1 MINNRFILK
10 SILYRLYSSFITTF
24 VSYLV
29 TGSIS
34 VSLSIGILEF
44 IFKIISYYI
53 FEELWSKLFNKKIK
67 PCVIFLTGLSGSGKS
82 TISKELSQMLNKNG
96 NSVVILDGDE
106 IRSNTNKNTFD
117 DESRKSHNLNV
128 AYMASLFEKQG
139 VITIIS
145 LIAPFEDTREK
156 MKSFSN
162 NFIEVY
168 ISTPIE
174 ECIKRDPKGL
184 YKKAISGEIN
194 YFTGISANYD
204 IPKNPDITIDT
215 SNLTVTEAVK
225 KIYGRL

>member
-10 SILYRLYSSFITTF
+10 SVLYRLYSSFITTI

-34 VSLSIGILEF
+34 ISLSIGILEF

-53 FEELWSKLFNKKIK
+53 FEELWLKLFNKKVN
-67 PCVIFLTGLSGSGKS
+67 PCVILLTGLSGSGKS
-82 TISKELSQMLNKNG
+82 TISKALSDKLTKKG
-96 NSVVILDGDE
+96 NSVVILDGDD
-106 IRSNTNKNTFD
+106 IRNNSIKNTFD
-117 DESRKSHNLNV
+117 DDSRKSHNLNV

-139 VITIIS
+139 VVTIIS
-145 LIAPFEDTREK
+145 LIAPFEETREK
-156 MKSFSN
+156 MRSFSN

-184 YKKAISGEIN
+184 YKKAISGEIK
-194 YFTGISANYD
+194 YFTGISAEYE
-204 IPKNPDITIDT
+204 IPKNHDIEIDT
-215 SNLTVTEAVK
+215 SDISIEDSVK
-225 KIYGRL
+225 KIYAKL

>member
-106 IRSNTNKNTFD
+106 IRSNTNKNTLMT
-117 DESRKSHNLNV
+117 SQGSH
-128 AYMASLFEKQG
+128 
-139 VITIIS
+139 TI
-145 LIAPFEDTREK
+145 
-156 MKSFSN
+156 
-162 NFIEVY
+162 
-168 ISTPIE
+168 
-174 ECIKRDPKGL
+174 
-184 YKKAISGEIN
+184 
-194 YFTGISANYD
+194 
-204 IPKNPDITIDT
+204 
-215 SNLTVTEAVK
+215 
-225 KIYGRL
+225 